1 MRIVP
6 PPEFWHAGDLTAR
19 FDSLD
24 PRDGAFAEPEVIV
37 DLRGCDFVRPAAVLW
52 CTVYP
57 LLVQRK
63 GCKCAVWVPT
73 NMGVCSYL
81 KSIGLFRALREGG
94 VEVDDRGIADR
105 RNPKVVLSLSRFD
118 SESEAESL
126 TNKANDAL
134 RQSRLG
140 AANLYSVV
148 SETFGE
154 LAINAVQHAE
164 SPVGAYGLIQFYG
177 FANSRKF
184 VCVVAD
190 GGIGIRRSL
199 EKNPMLRDR
208 VPYDWAAV
216 ELATRERVSGTLDP
230 MRGIGL
236 YGVAEDMRKPGR
248 NLIIHSGIGSLEI
261 SERIESRAVRTRL
274 FPGTLAYAS
283 IPT

>member
-1 MRIVP
+1 M
-6 PPEFWHAGDLTAR
+6 
-19 FDSLD
+19 
-24 PRDGAFAEPEVIV
+24 
-37 DLRGCDFVRPAAVLW
+37 
-52 CTVYP
+52 
-57 LLVQRK
+57 
-63 GCKCAVWVPT
+63 
-73 NMGVCSYL
+73 
-81 KSIGLFRALREGG
+81 
-94 VEVDDRGIADR
+94 
-105 RNPKVVLSLSRFD
+105 VLSLTRFD

-134 RQSRLG
+134 RASRLG
-140 AANLYSVV
+140 PANLYSVV

-154 LAINAVQHAE
+154 LAMNAVQHSE
-164 SPVGAYGLIQFYG
+164 SPIGAYGLIQFYG
-177 FANSRKF
+177 FANSRRF

-199 EKNPMLRDR
+199 ERNPELRHR
-208 VPYDWAAV
+208 VPYDWVAV
-216 ELATRERVSGTLDP
+216 ELATRERISGTLDP